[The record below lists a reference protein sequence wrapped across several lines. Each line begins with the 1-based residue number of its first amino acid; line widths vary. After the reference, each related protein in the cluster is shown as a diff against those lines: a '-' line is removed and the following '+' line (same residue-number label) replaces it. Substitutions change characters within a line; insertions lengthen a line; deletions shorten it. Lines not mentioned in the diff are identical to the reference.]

1 MSTRLGNILFLLLS
15 LLIVGMIGCS
25 AGSEKADTDKKET
38 AVAETPS
45 EGNQLEQ
52 ITPAFDHL
60 NTGLD
65 AKHTPK
71 IEAPSKVKAGE
82 WFDVTVSIGA
92 EAVHPTLEDHYVNW
106 IAIYKDDVELARVY
120 LHPVHTK
127 PQVTFTIALER
138 SAKLRALEQPNHTA
152 PWEASVDITV
162 VK

>member
-1 MSTRLGNILFLLLS
+1 MSTRLGNIMVLLLS
-15 LLIVGMIGCS
+15 ALVVGMIGCTG
-25 AGSEKADTDKKET
+25 GSEKADTNKKET
-38 AVAETPS
+38 AMAEMPS

-60 NTGLD
+60 NTGID

-82 WFDVTVSIGA
+82 WFDVTVTVGA
-92 EAVHPTLEDHYVNW
+92 EALHPTLEDHYVNW
-106 IAIYKDDVELARVY
+106 IGIYKDDVELARAY

-127 PQVTFTIALER
+127 PKVTFTIALER